1 MSLPSKGIQ
10 HVHTV
15 FLGNFAR
22 NTCGDVGISVP
33 VRANPAPGMEK
44 GRTHGRHR
52 SCSVSQLPVVKT
64 TVHAGDHF
72 KQCRV
77 KEVQDGIR
85 LFDWC
90 RFFMRD
96 WRSSKERVNFLKHAA
111 FIFKTRNAAKLS
123 ALV

>member
-33 VRANPAPGMEK
+33 VRANPAPGVEK
-44 GRTHGRHR
+44 GRAHRRYR
-52 SCSVSQLPVVKT
+52 SCGVSQLPVVKA

-77 KEVQDGIR
+77 KEVQDGIG
-85 LFDWC
+85 LFNWR
-90 RFFMRD
+90 RFLMRD
-96 WRSSKERVNFLKHAA
+96 RRSSKERVNFLKHAA
-111 FIFKTRNAAKLS
+111 FIFKTRNATKLR